1 MRLGTAIGGVFWSV
15 LGSEL
20 LSLQEEEE
28 LWLFAVE
35 KRDSWVSLALGCTR
49 KKVGC
54 SGCLGGVNSSE

>member
-28 LWLFAVE
+28 LWLFAV
-35 KRDSWVSLALGCTR
+35 KRGLLGSLLLWVAQGRRLEVLGA
-49 KKVGC
+49 
-54 SGCLGGVNSSE
+54 SGGASRQ